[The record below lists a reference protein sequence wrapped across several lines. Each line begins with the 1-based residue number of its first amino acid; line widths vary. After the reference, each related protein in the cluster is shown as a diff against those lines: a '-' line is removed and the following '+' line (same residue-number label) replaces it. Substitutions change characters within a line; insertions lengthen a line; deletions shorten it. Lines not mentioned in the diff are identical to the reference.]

1 MKKVKI
7 ESKRSLGNVL
17 IAREDFEIGQVV
29 LKEEKA
35 VLVASRDPTK
45 SMLRKPKRSQIS
57 TSDDPLTAEVE
68 MFYFMHLEAFARAN
82 RDTQRK
88 VLDTFF
94 CPTVDMFSEDA
105 ELKRAYSVLSSRAS
119 RVASFV
125 KRFNAEACRGLTLE
139 ELEKVSLI
147 FDLNAH
153 RFRSSDVLFEYASK
167 ITHSCAPNTRYD
179 PKTGSVVALRPIKKD
194 ELITSNYLDTNLF
207 PTRYRRELLCKTKL
221 FWCNCRRC
229 NQGVDL
235 PRAMPCPNCVERGEN
250 ALLDLNVAL
259 EHVPVAYVTRRGIV
273 ESNKWRC
280 SSCRKSFDSNPLSP
294 IDKIE
299 DPERHLEIL
308 ALDMTCNMKRDLKDA
323 GDFFAYTLRLLG
335 ARHWI
340 PRQVQQAL
348 LRVGINENMDRKK
361 REAIHDGLNQ
371 LWNWV
376 EKHTDGDARYEL
388 HDLVILFL
396 KCMSNKT
403 YDRRG
408 DELLQLWEKR
418 LEIKDSTFRNSAYMS
433 RKSRVQWP
441 LIVDLPV
448 PQNIKVGESFVSKPF
463 EGLELKMRLLESCH
477 KDGDTFRVKIPIS
490 SVDESK
496 IESIENAYRDWEE
509 RDAKIVD

>member
-1 MKKVKI
+1 MRKVRI
-7 ESKRSLGNVL
+7 ERGRENLGDVL
-17 IAREDFEIGQVV
+17 VATKSMDIGQVV
-29 LKEEKA
+29 LKEEP

-45 SMLRKPKRSQIS
+45 STLRKPKRSQIS

-82 RDTQRK
+82 RDVQRK

-94 CPTVDMFSEDA
+94 CPTVEVFSKDA
-105 ELKRAYSVLSSRAS
+105 ELKRAYSVLRSRGE

-125 KRFNAEACRGLTLE
+125 KRFNAEACRGLTLK

-147 FDLNAH
+147 YDLNAH
-153 RFRSSDVLFEYASK
+153 RLGNSDVLFEYASK

-179 PKTGSVVALRPIKKD
+179 PRTGSVVALKPIKKGD
-194 ELITSNYLDTNLF
+194 LITSNYLDTNLF

-221 FWCNCRRC
+221 FWCKCRRC
-229 NQGVDL
+229 EQGVDL
-235 PRAMPCPNCVERGEN
+235 PRAMPCVNCVKRGEDG
-250 ALLDLNVAL
+250 LFDLSVAL
-259 EHVPVAYVTRRGIV
+259 EHVPVSYVTRRGIL

-280 SSCRKSFDSNPLSP
+280 SNCRKSFDSNPLAP
-294 IDKIE
+294 IDKIK

-308 ALDMTCNMKRDLKDA
+308 ALDMTCNMKQHHKDA
-323 GDFFAYTLRLLG
+323 GDFFVYTLRLLG

-348 LRVGINENMDRKK
+348 LRVGMNENMDSKK
-361 REAIHDGLNQ
+361 REAVHDGLDQ

-388 HDLVILFL
+388 RDLVILFL
-396 KCMSNKT
+396 RRLSSKT

-408 DELLQLWEKR
+408 DELLKLWEKR
-418 LEIKDSTFRNSAYMS
+418 VEIENSFRTETYLS
-433 RKSRVQWP
+433 RKSYVRWP
-441 LIVDLPV
+441 LKIDLPV
-448 PQNIKVGESFVSKPF
+448 PKNLKLGEVFVSRPF
-463 EGLELKMRLLESCH
+463 EGLELKMRLLEPCH
-477 KDGDTFRVKIPIS
+477 KDGDTFRVKIPKS
-490 SVDESK
+490 AVDESK

-509 RDAKIVD
+509 RGAEIVD

>member
-68 MFYFMHLEAFARAN
+68 MVYFRHLEAFAKAN

-221 FWCNCRRC
+221 
-229 NQGVDL
+229 
-235 PRAMPCPNCVERGEN
+235 CVN
-250 ALLDLNVAL
+250 
-259 EHVPVAYVTRRGIV
+259 
-273 ESNKWRC
+273 
-280 SSCRKSFDSNPLSP
+280 
-294 IDKIE
+294 
-299 DPERHLEIL
+299 
-308 ALDMTCNMKRDLKDA
+308 
-323 GDFFAYTLRLLG
+323 
-335 ARHWI
+335 
-340 PRQVQQAL
+340 
-348 LRVGINENMDRKK
+348 
-361 REAIHDGLNQ
+361 
-371 LWNWV
+371 
-376 EKHTDGDARYEL
+376 
-388 HDLVILFL
+388 
-396 KCMSNKT
+396 
-403 YDRRG
+403 
-408 DELLQLWEKR
+408 
-418 LEIKDSTFRNSAYMS
+418 
-433 RKSRVQWP
+433 
-441 LIVDLPV
+441 LI
-448 PQNIKVGESFVSKPF
+448 
-463 EGLELKMRLLESCH
+463 
-477 KDGDTFRVKIPIS
+477 
-490 SVDESK
+490 
-496 IESIENAYRDWEE
+496 
-509 RDAKIVD
+509 